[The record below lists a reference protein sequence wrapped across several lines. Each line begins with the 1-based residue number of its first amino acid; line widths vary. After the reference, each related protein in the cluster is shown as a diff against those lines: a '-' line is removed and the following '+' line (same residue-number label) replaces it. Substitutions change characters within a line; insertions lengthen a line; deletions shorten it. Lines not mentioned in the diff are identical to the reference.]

1 VGATPMTRR
10 AVEVEPVRTPRAPGE
25 DAAPP
30 LDAAPR
36 TRSTGRLV
44 AQMLWYTGIGIT
56 STLAYVG
63 LYALLRDA
71 LGAQLANV
79 LAWLLTAVFDTSAN
93 RRLTFKLSGRA
104 GALRAQLEGMLVF
117 LIGLAM
123 TSGSLAVLDAV
134 NDQPGRALEVGVL
147 LAANLAAGVLRFVLL
162 RVWVFAPHRCRP
174 AA

>member
-1 VGATPMTRR
+1 MVRSERAAGTATAQGAGSP
-10 AVEVEPVRTPRAPGE
+10 
-25 DAAPP
+25 
-30 LDAAPR
+30 

-44 AQMLWYTGIGIT
+44 AQLLWYTAIGVT

-63 LYALLRDA
+63 LYAVLRDVID
-71 LGAQLANV
+71 AQLSNV
-79 LAWLLTAVFDTSAN
+79 AAWLVTAVFDTSAN

-117 LIGLAM
+117 LIGLIL

-134 NDQPGRALEVGVL
+134 NDEPSRTLEVGVL